1 MNTPSEALL
10 TDLYQ
15 LTMLQG
21 YFEQRMNETAVFEF
35 FVRRLPPKRN
45 FLIAAGLEQVL
56 EFLEGFHF
64 SEEDIA
70 WLGTQKN
77 FHPEFLEFL
86 KDLRFTGDVDAMPEG
101 TLVFAN
107 EPLIRI
113 TAPMPVAQFIETRL
127 INLLQFQ
134 TMIASKAARSVLVA
148 PGKGLA
154 EFGLRRAHGAEAGL
168 LAARACYI
176 AGFTSTSNV
185 LAGKKFGIPISG
197 TMAHAF
203 IQSHEVEEDAF
214 LHFARSN
221 RDNVVFL
228 IDTYNTERGAE
239 KVVKLAPQLKAEG
252 IQIRGVRLDSGD
264 MATLSKRVREILDRG
279 GLQEVKILA
288 SGNIEEEELRRML
301 SAGAQIDGFGIGTRL
316 ATSWDFP
323 YLECAYKL
331 QEYDGRS
338 TRKYSEGK
346 VTWPGRKQVFRSLD
360 SAGKMNGDTL
370 ALINEALPGEALIQP
385 VMREGKRVQAKPAC
399 SEMREY
405 CLHQLSRLP
414 ETLTQLEP
422 TEYPVHISEG
432 MNDLVARL
440 ERDRRS

>member
-1 MNTPSEALL
+1 MSLSSQALL

-15 LTMLQG
+15 VTMLQG

-45 FLIAAGLEQVL
+45 FLVVAGLEQVL
-56 EFLEGFHF
+56 QFLEQFHF
-64 SEEDIA
+64 TDEDIA
-70 WLGTQKN
+70 WLRTQN
-77 FHPEFLEFL
+77 FKPDFLSFL

-101 TLVFAN
+101 TLAFAN

-113 TAPMPVAQFIETRL
+113 TAPMPIAQFVETRL

-154 EFGLRRAHGAEAGL
+154 EFGLRRTHGAEAGL

-185 LAGKKFGIPISG
+185 LAGKLFDIPISG

-203 IQSHEVEEDAF
+203 IQAHEKEEEAF

-221 RDNVVFL
+221 RENVVFL
-228 IDTYNTERGAE
+228 IDTYNTERGAV

-252 IQIRGVRLDSGD
+252 IQIRAVRLDSGD
-264 MATLSKRVREILDRG
+264 MVALSKRVRAILDEG
-279 GLQEVKILA
+279 GLKEVKILA
-288 SGNIEEEELRRML
+288 SGNIEEEELQRML
-301 SAGAQIDGFGIGTRL
+301 GAGACIDGFGIGTRVT
-316 ATSWDFP
+316 TSWDFP

-331 QEYDGRS
+331 QEYAGRY

-346 VTWPGRKQVFRSLD
+346 VTWPGRKQIFRRVD
-360 SAGKMNGDTL
+360 AHGKLAGDTL
-370 ALINEALPGEALIQP
+370 ALEDETLEGEPLIQP
-385 VMREGKRVQAKPAC
+385 VMRNGRRLQGEVAC
-399 SEMREY
+399 SDIRGH
-405 CLHQLSRLP
+405 CLRQLSTLP
-414 ETLTQLEP
+414 LKMMGLEAAD
-422 TEYPVHISEG
+422 YSVDVSEG
-432 MNDLVARL
+432 MKQLVMRM
-440 ERDRRS
+440 EHG